1 MMGRKKVVIVIMAIK
16 ILTIEDMRCLKLCL
30 YILNVRTPS
39 GVTWKADY
47 TSRVGGGGLQL
58 LISYILYS
66 INDICIFLFYM

>member
-1 MMGRKKVVIVIMAIK
+1 
-16 ILTIEDMRCLKLCL
+16 MRCLELCL

-47 TSRVGGGGLQL
+47 TSRVGGGRFQL
-58 LISYILYS
+58 FISYILYS